1 MNRTIFS
8 WLSAWWISILPTSVD
23 IWTGIAETDNNLQRI
38 LILWK
43 LTNCNW
49 TRTQNHLVRKR
60 TVNHLTKWLSV
71 RLRTKWFWVRV
82 QLQLVNLQI
91 SRLLRARSFL
101 TFRQLQSV
109 DSLWNAYL
117 TWQEHTVL
125 WKLTLDITKTYTWR
139 QLTGHIKLN
148 H

>member
-49 TRTQNHLVRKR
+49 TRTQNHLVCKR

-117 TWQEHTVL
+117 SWQEHTVL
-125 WKLTLDITKTYTWR
+125 WKLTLDITRTYTWR
-139 QLTGHIKLN
+139 QLIGHIKLN